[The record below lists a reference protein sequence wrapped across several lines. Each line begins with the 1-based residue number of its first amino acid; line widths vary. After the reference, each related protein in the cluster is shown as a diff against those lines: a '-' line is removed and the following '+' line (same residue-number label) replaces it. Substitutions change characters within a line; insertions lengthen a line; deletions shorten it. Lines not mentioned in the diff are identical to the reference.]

1 MIHLAQSFFSW
12 ASTTVIRFLISLA
25 VSKIYS
31 WQYSGLLARARISDP
46 IRWHNWPLIL
56 NMQGPWP
63 SLTAFMTL
71 TPIEVMANIELYRL
85 MLSKKCLDSEGYS
98 HVKRRSK
105 GCGGGTYK
113 GRIMLPPLQHLL
125 YAGFAVRL
133 RPHTRSSSQKRA
145 PQ

>member
-1 MIHLAQSFFSW
+1 MVAASLSQAVLNICTMGLWASNTAIKAAANYSFGTKFFSW
-12 ASTTVIRFLISLA
+12 ASATVIRFLISLA

-71 TPIEVMANIELYRL
+71 TPMEVIANMELYRL
-85 MLSKKCLDSEGYS
+85 MLSKKCLERDGDSLS
-98 HVKRRSK
+98 RRRSR
-105 GCGGGTYK
+105 GCGGAT
-113 GRIMLPPLQHLL
+113 
-125 YAGFAVRL
+125 
-133 RPHTRSSSQKRA
+133 
-145 PQ
+145 